1 MNIDQRHQGEHLGL
15 VEFCYNFATHSVS
28 KMSLFEL
35 ALRKEAKKFMDL
47 AIPIRQRDHSKEV
60 VEMVQGRGKLYA

>member
-1 MNIDQRHQGEHLGL
+1 
-15 VEFCYNFATHSVS
+15 
-28 KMSLFEL
+28 MSLFEL

-60 VEMVQGRGKLYA
+60 VEMVQGRGKLYAWTKKLLVK